1 MTSDV
6 SETRWRGRNVA
17 IVAALLFLAALL
29 FTAINLQ
36 ISQRIGRLSSVPN
49 YDDVVY
55 LNSASTIYFQGK
67 AQGISKAA
75 VALFGKELHAPFPVL
90 NGLAGFVIFGPNVKH
105 IYYMLTLVVFAYL
118 CFVTATMRRLPPL
131 LLGGAVLGALGLP
144 FATACALEFRP
155 DMMWATLL
163 GGSSVLF
170 LSARKPF
177 EGWKASVLY
186 GMATGAVLLTKP
198 STFAMT
204 LLVLGGTWF
213 LAALAALLGKR
224 ATLREVLLG
233 LACTFG
239 AALIVAGW
247 YCIPHAKEIF
257 NYFYENSF
265 GANKDVWI
273 YRGSMW
279 ERLTYY
285 VRGIALYTNTAQFIF
300 PLALVYIWGAV
311 NDLLHGRD
319 LFAKIR
325 GGAFLWMLV
334 CLFGVNAFFSMK
346 SPFLGGSLYSFLI
359 FGGFWYGARLLQ
371 IGLEEGWL
379 LTRSR
384 QCFAALA
391 LVAFGS
397 CGYFFPDVCI
407 LNPITKRV
415 QNRVNHGV
423 LQTLFKSTKDK
434 RRVVI
439 LLTQGD
445 PIVGENLQMEF
456 RARGKRLVVIS
467 GAFCRGVDEV
477 VALSKDADF
486 VALQDQKMVGS
497 PGDAIPAEQIQPQLI
512 TLFRSSP
519 DWVLIG
525 EYPDT
530 EGKKAYLY
538 QRRAATQP

>member
-6 SETRWRGRNVA
+6 PKPFWNGRNVA
-17 IVAALLFLAALL
+17 ILAVLLFLAAIL

-55 LNSASTIYFQGK
+55 LNSASTIYFLGK
-67 AQGISKAA
+67 TQGIAKAA
-75 VALFGKELHAPFPVL
+75 ATLFGKELHAPFPVL

-118 CFVTATMRRLPPL
+118 CFAAATLRRLPPL
-131 LLGGAVLGALGLP
+131 LLVGAVLGALGLP

-177 EGWKASVLY
+177 SGWKASALY
-186 GMATGAVLLTKP
+186 GVATGAVLLVKP

-213 LAALAALLGKR
+213 LAAMAALLGKR
-224 ATLREVLLG
+224 ATPREILLG

-247 YCIPHAKEIF
+247 YCIPHGKEIF
-257 NYFYENSF
+257 DYFYENSF

-311 NDLLHGRD
+311 SDLTRGSD
-319 LFAKIR
+319 LFAKFR
-325 GGAFLWMLV
+325 GGAFLWMIV

-346 SPFLGGSLYSFLI
+346 SPFLGGSFYSFLI
-359 FGGFWYGARLLQ
+359 FGGLWYGARILQ
-371 IGLEEGWL
+371 VGLEEGWL
-379 LTRSR
+379 QARSR

-391 LVAFGS
+391 LAALGS
-397 CGYFFPDVCI
+397 CGYFFPAVCHV
-407 LNPITKRV
+407 NPITKRV

-423 LQTLFKSTKDK
+423 LHTLFKSVGERK
-434 RRVVI
+434 RAVI
-439 LLTQGD
+439 LLTQGN

-456 RARGKRLVVIS
+456 RSRGKRLVVIS
-467 GAFCRGVDEV
+467 GAFCRKVDEV
-477 VALSKDADF
+477 VALSQRAGF
-486 VALQDQKMVGS
+486 VALQDQKMIGS
-497 PGDAIPAEQIQPQLI
+497 PGDAIPAEQIQPELI
-512 TLFRSSP
+512 AYFQSSP

-525 EYPDT
+525 EYPDRA
-530 EGKKAYLY
+530 GKKAYLY
-538 QRRAATQP
+538 QRRTAKP